1 MKGPEKAYRKDRDL
15 SVNLL
20 EHYISNDYKLTKL
33 SKDKAPTNDKTW
45 YQFDGTV
52 NCYGSKS
59 HVVKLFTKDEWTKIK
74 KQGYYMA

>member
-1 MKGPEKAYRKDRDL
+1 M
-15 SVNLL
+15 NLL

-33 SKDKAPTNDKTW
+33 SADKAPTSDTVW
-45 YQFDGTV
+45 YKFEGTI

-74 KQGYYMA
+74 KQGYYLA